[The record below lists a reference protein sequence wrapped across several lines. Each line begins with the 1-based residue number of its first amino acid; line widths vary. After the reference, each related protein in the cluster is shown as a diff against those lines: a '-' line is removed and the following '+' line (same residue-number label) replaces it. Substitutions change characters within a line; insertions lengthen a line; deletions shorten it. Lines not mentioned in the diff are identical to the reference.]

1 MNSPRRN
8 SGGFTL
14 IEMIVALVVS
24 SMLAVVVVSGL
35 HLAIRSWEAVSDNIH
50 QGNDTY
56 VSMHALRRVLSS
68 LRPEKVRDE
77 NGIAVAAFYGREDQ
91 VLFIAPMEQLGSL
104 DDLYWVMIST
114 REAESG
120 DRSLILNLL
129 PFNQKTN
136 FDDEDNAAFQNI
148 AWEEKIDEILELE
161 SEIIVGNQEFTGI
174 TFDYMRIDNN
184 GDPVWEEEWL
194 DDAQLPRSIRVQLE
208 FGPDDEWPNLY
219 ILPKTSTYE
228 FKKLL

>member
-1 MNSPRRN
+1 MTTPPARAA
-8 SGGFTL
+8 GFTL

-35 HLAIRSWEAVSDNIH
+35 HLAIRSWEAVSENIH

-68 LRPEKVRDE
+68 LRPERVRDD
-77 NGIAVAAFYGREDQ
+77 NGVAVAAFYGREDQ

-136 FDDEDNAAFQNI
+136 FDDEDNAAFQTI
-148 AWEEKIDEILELE
+148 IWEEKVDEILELE
-161 SEIIVGNQEFTGI
+161 SEIIVGNQEFTGV
-174 TFDYMRIDNN
+174 TFDYLRIDNN
-184 GDPVWEEEWL
+184 GDPVWEDEWL

-208 FGPDDEWPNLY
+208 FESDDEWPHLY